1 MLTSLYLKNYI
12 LIKEAEVHFHPGL
25 NIVTGESGAGK
36 SILVGALAQMAGGRG
51 SSDMVRGDERKA
63 VIEARFTLE
72 EQHPL
77 WNTLRQNELER
88 NGDELIIRKEIGASG
103 TSRIFINDTPVSLQ
117 VLNSFSRQLVDLHG
131 QHQHQKLL
139 HPENHLSYLDLL
151 AANEELR
158 EAFAKTY
165 RDYLRLDG
173 ELRRLRAEKETARQ
187 TEELYRFQIAE
198 LQQHRIDEADP
209 EALREELRRLQNYE
223 KIHQSAGS
231 ILNLLYEN
239 DISLSV
245 LLKELLDQL
254 RFLGSVDKEFD
265 AYRENVEQGRTL
277 IEDAGQFTER
287 YLSSLEF
294 DPQRA
299 EYLRQRV
306 SDLDFLLKKYQKSD
320 IGALRAFGEELN
332 EKLETIAN
340 VDHFITRAEK
350 ELNERIDEL
359 NRLGAQ
365 LSRSRVRAAEQM
377 HARIHDYLKD
387 MAMADSSFNCDL
399 ITTPVPGS
407 PFRLGEQALEI
418 SEEGFETA
426 RFMFT
431 ANPGEAARP
440 LHKIASGGELS
451 RIMLAIKSLL
461 AARDKTPLLVFDE
474 IDSGISGKTAR
485 ITGKKISELAGYH
498 QLICV
503 THLPQIAAFADHHIR
518 VYKSSTAHSTE
529 VRVDELDSEARIEE
543 LAGLL
548 GGEEVSSQSRAN
560 ARELLTLSGK
570 YPPASGG

>member
-12 LIKEAEVHFHPGL
+12 LIREAEVHFHPGL

-36 SILVGALAQMAGGRG
+36 SILVGALAQIAGGRG

-63 VIEARFTLE
+63 VIEARFILE
-72 EQHPL
+72 DQHPL
-77 WNTLRQNELER
+77 WDTLRHNELDR
-88 NGDELIIRKEIGASG
+88 NGDELIIRKEISASG

-139 HPENHLSYLDLL
+139 HPENHLSYLDLF
-151 AANEELR
+151 AANKELR
-158 EAFAKTY
+158 EKFGETY
-165 RDYLRLDG
+165 RDYRRLDD
-173 ELRRLRAEKETARQ
+173 ERRRLRAEKETARQ

-198 LQQHRIDEADP
+198 LEQHRIDEADP

-223 KIHQSAGS
+223 KIHQAAGS

-239 DISLSV
+239 DVSLSV
-245 LLKELLDQL
+245 LMKELLDQL
-254 RFLGSVDKEFD
+254 RFLGTVDKEFD
-265 AYRENVEQGRTL
+265 AYRENVEQGQAL

-287 YLSSLEF
+287 YLSGLEF

-306 SDLDFLLKKYQKSD
+306 SDLDFLLRKYQKTD
-320 IGALRAFGEELN
+320 IGALRAFREELN

-340 VDHFITRAEK
+340 VDHFIARTEK
-350 ELNERIDEL
+350 ALNQRIDEL
-359 NRLGAQ
+359 NRLGNQ
-365 LSRSRVRAAEQM
+365 LTRSRVRAAEQM
-377 HARIHDYLKD
+377 HARIHDYLSD
-387 MAMADSSFNCDL
+387 MAMADSSFDCDL
-399 ITTPVPGS
+399 ITTPDPAS
-407 PFRLGEQALEI
+407 PFRLGEQALAV

-431 ANPGEAARP
+431 ANPGEAPRP

-485 ITGKKISELAGYH
+485 ITGKKIGELAGYH

-503 THLPQIAAFADHHIR
+503 THLPQIAAFADRHIR

-529 VRVDELDSEARIEE
+529 VGVDVLDSEARIEE

-570 YPPASGG
+570 YPPASGS